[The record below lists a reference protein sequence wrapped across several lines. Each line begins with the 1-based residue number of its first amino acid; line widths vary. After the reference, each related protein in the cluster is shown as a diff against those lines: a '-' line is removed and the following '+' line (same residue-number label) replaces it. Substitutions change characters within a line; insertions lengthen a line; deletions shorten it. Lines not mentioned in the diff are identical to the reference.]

1 MHTLGPWFYSGDS
14 LTHRQFDVYAPN
26 SSPKQHVCT
35 INNLSVEKL
44 WLRDADQA
52 QANARL
58 IAAAPDMFAALVGM
72 VQAMRKA
79 LPHLPADH
87 EAVFCGEW
95 LDEANAAILK
105 AKGEA

>member
-1 MHTLGPWFYSGDS
+1 MTIKHTRGPWL
-14 LTHRQFDVYAPN
+14 LTFGEHDAAI
-26 SSPKQHVCT
+26 HAGAT
-35 INNLSVEKL
+35 IAMVDDTMGGWK
-44 WLRDADQA
+44 
-52 QANARL
+52 ANARL
-58 IAAAPDMFAALVGM
+58 IAAAPDMLAALVGM